1 MVKFLVLY
9 MVSYEWYKIF
19 DRKKADIFPSQ
30 EITCQIVDNKCIV
43 LMKLDGSFY
52 VLDNYCPHK
61 GGPLAGG
68 SFDKDGF
75 LVCPWHHYQY
85 DPKTGSSPP
94 GFDDPPVKH
103 YKTELRDDGLYVS
116 FPSKD

>member
-1 MVKFLVLY
+1 
-9 MVSYEWYKIF
+9 MVSYEWFKVI
-19 DRKKADIFPSQ
+19 DRQKADSFPAK
-30 EITCQIVDNKCIV
+30 EITYQVVEKKSIV
-43 LMKLDGSFY
+43 LMKLDGEFF

-68 SFDKDGF
+68 NFDNDGY

-85 DPKTGSSPP
+85 DPKTGASPP
-94 GFDDPPVKH
+94 GFDDPPAKH
-103 YKTELRDDGLYVS
+103 YKTELRADGLYVS